1 MYLYLTIILTANSI
15 MAENINH
22 VSDFK
27 WNNRVLVI
35 VENGG
40 TDLLNSVIEN
50 KKKLEER
57 DFVVVLVRGKKSYIY
72 GQKMSAKFTKSVF
85 RKIKYSRKNHSLF
98 LIGKD
103 GEVKHS
109 YSENTYLKTIFSDVD
124 RMPMRKYEMLLNTNK
139 N

>member
-1 MYLYLTIILTANSI
+1 MYLFLTIILTAHTI
-15 MAENINH
+15 TAENINH

-27 WNNRVLVI
+27 WNNRVLII

-57 DFVVVLVRGKKSYIY
+57 DFVVVLVKGKKSYIY

-85 RKIKYSRKNHSLF
+85 RKIKYIRKNHSLF

-109 YSENTYLKTIFSDVD
+109 YSKNTYLKTIFSDVD
-124 RMPMRKYEMLLNTNK
+124 RMPMRKYEMLLNSNK

>member
-1 MYLYLTIILTANSI
+1 

-57 DFVVVLVRGKKSYIY
+57 DFVVVLVRDKKVLHIWS
-72 GQKMSAKFTKSVF
+72 
-85 RKIKYSRKNHSLF
+85 
-98 LIGKD
+98 KD
-103 GEVKHS
+103 V
-109 YSENTYLKTIFSDVD
+109 SEIH
-124 RMPMRKYEMLLNTNK
+124 
-139 N
+139 

>member
-1 MYLYLTIILTANSI
+1 MTIILAASTI
-15 MAENINH
+15 ITENINH

-40 TDLLNSVIEN
+40 TDLLNIVIEN

-57 DFVVVLVRGKKSYIY
+57 DFVVVLVRGKKSYMY

>member
-1 MYLYLTIILTANSI
+1 

-85 RKIKYSRKNHSLF
+85 RKIKY
-98 LIGKD
+98 
-103 GEVKHS
+103 
-109 YSENTYLKTIFSDVD
+109 IFF
-124 RMPMRKYEMLLNTNK
+124 K
-139 N
+139 